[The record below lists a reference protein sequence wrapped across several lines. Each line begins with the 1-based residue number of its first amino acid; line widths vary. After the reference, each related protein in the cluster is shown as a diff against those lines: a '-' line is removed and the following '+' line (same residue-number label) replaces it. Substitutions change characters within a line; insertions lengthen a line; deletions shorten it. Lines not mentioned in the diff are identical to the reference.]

1 MTQHHFD
8 WLPTICWAS
17 LVAQMVKNLPAV
29 WETWIRSLGQE
40 DPLASRIFLE
50 FKNHSRITRS
60 VNEPYKK
67 MNSPLQ
73 ISTAQETYNV
83 RPHMQF

>member
-1 MTQHHFD
+1 MTSFH
-8 WLPTICWAS
+8 S
-17 LVAQMVKNLPAV
+17 
-29 WETWIRSLGQE
+29 
-40 DPLASRIFLE
+40 SRIFLE